1 MKIARKKKEAP
12 KLNLIPIL
20 DSVFIFIFF
29 LLLSTQFVQ
38 THEIGTE
45 APSVRSTDMPH
56 KKDPL
61 NLTANI
67 DTQGIVL
74 TTGLNDKVYRKIAMT
89 EVDDKKQ
96 YDVEKFKK
104 TLSEIKSKHVKETSI
119 VFKPNKKVKFEDIVA
134 LMDAARGDESIWKKL
149 FSEVAFTPVV
159 E

>member
-1 MKIARKKKEAP
+1 MKIARKKKVAP

-67 DTQGIVL
+67 SKEGITL
-74 TTGLNDKVYRKIAMT
+74 TTGLQDKIYRKIAMT
-89 EVDDKKQ
+89 DTGKKKN
-96 YDVEKFKK
+96 YDIKAFQK
-104 TLSEIKSKHVKETSI
+104 TLFEIKKKHAKESSI
-119 VFKPNKKVKFEDIVA
+119 VFKPDRKVKYEDIIA
-134 LMDAARGDESIWKKL
+134 LMDAARGDESIGKKL
-149 FSEVAFTPVV
+149 FSEVAFSPVR
-159 E
+159 

>member
-1 MKIARKKKEAP
+1 
-12 KLNLIPIL
+12 
-20 DSVFIFIFF
+20 
-29 LLLSTQFVQ
+29 
-38 THEIGTE
+38 GTE

-119 VFKPNKKVKFEDIVA
+119 VFNPNKKVKFEDIVA
-134 LMDAARGDESIWKKL
+134 LMDAARGDESIGKKL